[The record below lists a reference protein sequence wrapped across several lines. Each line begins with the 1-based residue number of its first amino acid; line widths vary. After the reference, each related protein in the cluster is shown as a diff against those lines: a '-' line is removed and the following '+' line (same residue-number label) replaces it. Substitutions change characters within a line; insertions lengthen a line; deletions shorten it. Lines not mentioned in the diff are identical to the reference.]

1 MADDAEDAALNRVFA
16 LLKAKVGGDALLS
29 ALGLPNSDVPADEM
43 AVGPTKLLELLLA
56 SLQTVGPRAFLQDT
70 AHLLPAGSTVPAVT
84 FGRQPANS
92 RKRVAIFAGNFDPV
106 TCSHLTCA
114 AEIIHS
120 RSADEVWLVPCKQ
133 LWRQDKESLQSP
145 VDRYCMCAIAIS
157 TTFSS
162 SFPVRVSRRECVGEA
177 NYTHDLLR
185 LFRDLH
191 PHNDFCFVIGS
202 DRLLGEEGV
211 TTWKAK
217 NPNWKPGDPEDERT
231 IVSGQQMLD
240 EFDFLVIKRPGY
252 DLPPAPDDPTGLKQF
267 GKRLKWLVM
276 PEGTTFM
283 TANLGSEEIKARSN
297 ISSHVRGSASAN
309 SLLAIDGLVSK
320 GVYSYIW
327 RHRLY
332 LPPCADSDK
341 PSVRRSRVAIYGG
354 AFDPP
359 TNSHLLCASEI
370 VHSRCADEV
379 WLVPCGPR
387 PDKPGLKT
395 SPLDRY
401 VMCQIGVQTTF
412 ATDFPIKVSDIECF
426 SERSYPTYDLLCS
439 LRDKHPDC
447 DFCFVIG
454 SDWLQPGSSMAE
466 WTSTNW
472 NWKPGDPE
480 HEKVVVTGHKMLAEF
495 DFLVI
500 KRPGYEVALTE
511 EDPTGLKKFGS
522 RLSWMSMQ
530 KGHTFIEGNLSS
542 TEIRK
547 RTAIAARVRDR
558 ASSDNWE
565 GIDGLVPLGVKSY
578 IQRCKLYDMTM

>member
-1 MADDAEDAALNRVFA
+1 MADDSEDASINHVFA
-16 LLKAKVGGDALLS
+16 LLKAKVRGDALLS
-29 ALGLPNSDVPADEM
+29 ALGLPNADVSVDVIAT
-43 AVGPTKLLELLLA
+43 GPMNLLELLLA
-56 SLQTVGPRAFLQDT
+56 SLQTVGPRAFMQDT
-70 AHLLPAGSTVPAVT
+70 THLIPAGSTVPSVT
-84 FGRQPANS
+84 SIRQPANA

-120 RSADEVWLVPCKQ
+120 RSADEVWLVPCKRI
-133 LWRQDKESLQSP
+133 WRKEKTSLQSP

-162 SFPVRVSRRECVGEA
+162 SFPVRVSRRECIGEA
-177 NYTHDLLR
+177 NYTYDLLR

-191 PHNDFCFVIGS
+191 PGNEFCFVIGS

-211 TTWKAK
+211 AKWRSK
-217 NPNWKPGDPEDERT
+217 NPDWKPGDPEDQRT
-231 IVSGQQMLD
+231 VLSGQQMLK

-252 DLPPAPDDPTGLKQF
+252 DLPPTPDDPTGLQQF
-267 GKRLKWLVM
+267 GSRLKWLVM

-283 TANLGSEEIKARSN
+283 NANLGSEEIKARSN
-297 ISSHVRGSASAN
+297 ISSHARDSASAK
-309 SLLAIDGLVSK
+309 SMLPIDGLVCR

-327 RHRLY
+327 RQRLY
-332 LPPCADSDK
+332 MPPCIDSNK
-341 PSVRRSRVAIYGG
+341 PAVRKRVAVYGG

-359 TNSHLLCASEI
+359 TNSHLLCAAEI
-370 VHSRCADEV
+370 VHSGCADEV

-387 PDKPGLKT
+387 PDKPGLTT

-401 VMCQIGVQTTF
+401 VMCQIGVQTMF
-412 ATDFPIKVSDIECF
+412 STDFPVKVSDIECF
-426 SERSYPTYDLLCS
+426 SDCAFPTYDLLCS

-447 DFCFVIG
+447 NFCFVIG
-454 SDWLQPGSSMAE
+454 SDWLQPGSSMAD

-472 NWKPGDPE
+472 DWKPGDPE
-480 HEKVVVTGHKMLAEF
+480 HERVIVTGHKMLEEF

-500 KRPGYEVALTE
+500 KRPGYEVTSTE
-511 EDPTGLKKFGS
+511 EDPTGLKKFGA

-530 KGHTFIEGNLSS
+530 KGHTFVEGNLSS

-547 RTAIAARVRDR
+547 RAAIAARVRNG
-558 ASSDNWE
+558 ASSDNWQ

-578 IQRCKLYDMTM
+578 IQRCKLYNMNL